1 MWPLTSVDVHV
12 VAVLDGD
19 GGTLRMDDVG
29 CQSRCA

>member
-1 MWPLTSVDVHV
+1 MPIDVHV

-19 GGTLRMDDVG
+19 YRSIGVEDVG